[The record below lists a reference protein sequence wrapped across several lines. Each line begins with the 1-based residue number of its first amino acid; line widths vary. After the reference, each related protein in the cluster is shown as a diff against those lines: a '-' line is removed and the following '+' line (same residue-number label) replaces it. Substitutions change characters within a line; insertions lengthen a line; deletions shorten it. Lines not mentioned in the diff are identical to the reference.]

1 MDVSDIGKR
10 DLGTPFT
17 LCCKAQ
23 ELRFQQHVNPKAC
36 RLWLLRG
43 KKKAVRDQAGFL
55 QKTLF
60 PSIHLNLQLLCGLS
74 SFTPS
79 SIPNERRFFK
89 PMGANKTSLH
99 QLEVSKSK

>member
-43 KKKAVRDQAGFL
+43 KKKSSQRPGRFS
-55 QKTLF
+55 TE
-60 PSIHLNLQLLCGLS
+60 NLISQHS
-74 SFTPS
+74 SKPKAS
-79 SIPNERRFFK
+79 LWPFK
-89 PMGANKTSLH
+89 FYPQQYS
-99 QLEVSKSK
+99 Q